1 MANSIDLHITF
12 LQKQQEECANDYD
25 KANKEWI
32 DLVVDLKQVI
42 TPEQFKDLINK
53 TASLEMRSRMQGMYQ
68 GMQIEAEK

>member
-42 TPEQFKDLINK
+42 SPEQIRDLINK
-53 TASLEMRSRMQGMYQ
+53 TASLENRGRMQAMYQ